1 MNSKEARATEV
12 ESAGKVST
20 RDSRQMM
27 GARSFRALKA
37 IVRTLAYVLSE
48 FGSHWKV
55 SRGMT

>member
-12 ESAGKVST
+12 ESAGKVS
-20 RDSRQMM
+20 RSGSRQMM

-48 FGSHWKV
+48 SGSHWKV
-55 SRGMT
+55 S